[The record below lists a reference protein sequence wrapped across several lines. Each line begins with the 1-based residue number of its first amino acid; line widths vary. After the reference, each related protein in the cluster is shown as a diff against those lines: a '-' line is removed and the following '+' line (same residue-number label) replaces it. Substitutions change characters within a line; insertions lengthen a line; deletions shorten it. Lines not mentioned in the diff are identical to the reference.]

1 MTTEEQLKKALEQLA
16 KSRELQLKYLNR
28 MKYYRDEQT
37 TTTMNYHGTWC
48 SGAEE
53 ICSQVSRE
61 LDEIL
66 SF

>member
-1 MTTEEQLKKALEQLA
+1 
-16 KSRELQLKYLNR
+16 

-37 TTTMNYHGTWC
+37 TTTMNYHRTWC
-48 SGAEE
+48 IGAEE